1 MKAWN
6 LGVILF
12 PILMGGCAVEQPRW
26 VTDRPAAYC
35 YKTADKVCL
44 ADLISAHLQKA
55 PGGTIRDDA
64 MWRAAAAVR
73 IAGAQFPE
81 TLKSLQ
87 SSVEAFSCTA
97 KRFYWDEASAAV
109 QEAQQG
115 RFRNALSAA
124 QQIDGKDARTYALS
138 LIVQIS
144 SEAKDDK
151 ALGKALDVLSKD
163 DERAYMD
170 ALLLRLQM
178 LLAQGD
184 LERSSA
190 LQNHLLAFFA
200 KDPETGVEPATE
212 MAITY
217 LSQGLKLD
225 ARDFLVR
232 AADGIPGVRSADN
245 LKLFNLVGQVIDGYR
260 PIPDDFYQ
268 FSSDS
273 ARLRAYLVVARYYRN
288 TGNRAMV
295 TSMLADASRF
305 TQKASFKANR
315 TEVASRL
322 ADFLRDSH

>member
-1 MKAWN
+1 
-6 LGVILF
+6 
-12 PILMGGCAVEQPRW
+12 
-26 VTDRPAAYC
+26 
-35 YKTADKVCL
+35 
-44 ADLISAHLQKA
+44 
-55 PGGTIRDDA
+55 

-97 KRFYWDEASAAV
+97 KGFYWEEASAAV

-163 DERAYMD
+163 DERTYMD
-170 ALLLRLQM
+170 ALLLRLQV

-295 TSMLADASRF
+295 TSMLVDASRF